1 MENTA
6 LKTIDNLGAADN
18 LCGKKC
24 YFHQKIP
31 EAVGKA

>member
-18 LCGKKC
+18 LNICVAKNVTFIKK
-24 YFHQKIP
+24 FLKL
-31 EAVGKA
+31 